1 MSDVEILPAEARP
14 RVGKGTA
21 RKLRAEGRVP
31 AVVYGEGQPPLSI
44 SLEYRTLQKRLYTR
58 GFLTQLLDVTVDG
71 SATRVIPRD
80 YQLDPVTDFPIHVDF
95 LRVGDQTRV
104 VVDVPVAF
112 INHEQSPGL
121 KRGGVLNIVR
131 HAIEV
136 KCRAVDIPRGFTV
149 DLTGRSIGESIH
161 VSHISLPTD
170 VTPTITDRDF
180 TIATL
185 VAPTGLKKGG
195 S

>member
-1 MSDVEILPAEARP
+1 MTNPEILTAEPRS

-21 RKLRAEGRVP
+21 RKLRAAGRVP
-31 AVVYGEGQPPLSI
+31 AVVYGEGQPPLTI
-44 SLEYRTLQKRLYTR
+44 SLEYRDLQKRLYTR
-58 GFLTQLLDVTVDG
+58 GFLTQLMDVDVDG
-71 SATRVIPRD
+71 SKTRVIPRD

-104 VVDVPVAF
+104 VVDIPVAF
-112 INHEQSPGL
+112 VNQEQSPGL

-136 KCRAVDIPRGFTV
+136 KCRAMDIPRSFTV
-149 DLTGRSIGESIH
+149 DLTGRSIGDTIH
-161 VSHISLPTD
+161 VSHINMPPD

-180 TIATL
+180 TIATV

-195 S
+195 A